1 MANEGSEHVEGR
13 QWPGKT
19 APGLAGVYGRLRVMV
34 AGKPVA
40 TLVVEG
46 QYVALIPDASGPA
59 DATLLCAD
67 EEVFRKL
74 LRGQL
79 NPFIASM
86 RRWAR
91 LSGDRGFGVRVIFG
105 LEAGS
110 PFADEAEKEHL
121 S

>member
-1 MANEGSEHVEGR
+1 
-13 QWPGKT
+13 
-19 APGLAGVYGRLRVMV
+19 
-34 AGKPVA
+34 
-40 TLVVEG
+40 
-46 QYVALIPDASGPA
+46 
-59 DATLLCAD
+59 LLCAD

-79 NPFIASM
+79 NPFIAAM

-91 LSGDRGFGVRVIFG
+91 MSGDRGFGVRVIFG